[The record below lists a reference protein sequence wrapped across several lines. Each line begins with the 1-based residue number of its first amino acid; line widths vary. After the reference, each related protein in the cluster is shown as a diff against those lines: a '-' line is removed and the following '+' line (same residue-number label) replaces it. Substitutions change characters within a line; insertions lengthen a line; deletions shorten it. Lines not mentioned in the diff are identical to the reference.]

1 MTQRDNILLEL
12 RELQSSLAEAGS
24 QNVYHVPVG
33 YFDNLAEIVLNR
45 IKALDTT
52 DAAEE
57 LSYLSPLLS
66 GISKKLPYEVP
77 AGFFDSL
84 GEKVIG
90 SIDEHTSAAEEL
102 EELSPLLSG
111 LKKEMPARTSH
122 SGWPYSVPK
131 GYFEQ
136 LNNTADTKEMKP
148 AVKVVTMARKTWFRY
163 AAAAVVLGIIAVGS
177 LMIFN
182 KQTTNGDSEKVVT
195 KMLKK
200 VSTEEINS
208 FVQLTDEAIPGD
220 MAKVDPK
227 TMMKEKND
235 IQELIKDIPEKE
247 IESFLN
253 DTQAG
258 EPEND
263 EDVLT
268 N

>member
-24 QNVYHVPVG
+24 QNVYLVPAG

-66 GISKKLPYEVP
+66 GISKKMPYEVP
-77 AGFFDSL
+77 ANFFDSL

-90 SIDEHTSAAEEL
+90 SIDEHASAAEEL

-111 LKKEMPARTSH
+111 LKKEMP
-122 SGWPYSVPK
+122 YSVPK

-136 LNNTADTKEMKP
+136 LSNTADTKEVKP
-148 AVKVVTMARKTWFRY
+148 VVKVVLMARQKWFRY